1 MFLYM
6 GVNDTPSSE
15 RVHIGFFGRRNAGKS
30 SLVNAVTGQDLSIVS
45 RVRGTT
51 TNPVSKSMELL
62 PLGPIVITDTSGI
75 DDEGELGI
83 KRVGKSRQVLNKTD
97 IAILVVDTMTGT
109 DQWEEEMV
117 RLFEKRRFHILLY
130 TIRQISA
137 ILIRPAC
144 YTKMPQQLR
153 NIPASQPQM
162 PLTLNV
168 NSAFEFH

>member
-1 MFLYM
+1 MKRRQR
-6 GVNDTPSSE
+6 

-30 SLVNAVTGQDLSIVS
+30 SLVNAVTGQDLSIT

-97 IAILVVDTMTGT
+97 IAILVVDTILTEPTNGKK
-109 DQWEEEMV
+109 EMV

-162 PLTLNV
+162 PLTLKKYIH
-168 NSAFEFH
+168 SRLGSSISRGPT

>member
-6 GVNDTPSSE
+6 GMNETPSSE

-83 KRVGKSRQVLNKTD
+83 KRVGKKPPGLK
-97 IAILVVDTMTGT
+97 
-109 DQWEEEMV
+109 
-117 RLFEKRRFHILLY
+117 
-130 TIRQISA
+130 
-137 ILIRPAC
+137 
-144 YTKMPQQLR
+144 
-153 NIPASQPQM
+153 
-162 PLTLNV
+162 
-168 NSAFEFH
+168 

>member
-6 GVNDTPSSE
+6 GMNETPSSE

-130 TIRQISA
+130 TIRQISV

-162 PLTLNV
+162 PLTLKV
-168 NSAFEFH
+168 HP

>member
-6 GVNDTPSSE
+6 GMNETPSSE

-137 ILIRPAC
+137 TPRCLNSC
-144 YTKMPQQLR
+144 VTF
-153 NIPASQPQM
+153 QPVS
-162 PLTLNV
+162 LKC
-168 NSAFEFH
+168 H

>member
-6 GVNDTPSSE
+6 GMNETPSSE

-51 TNPVSKSMELL
+51 TNPV
-62 PLGPIVITDTSGI
+62 
-75 DDEGELGI
+75 GELGI

-162 PLTLNV
+162 PLTLKV
-168 NSAFEFH
+168 HP